1 MTVKLNRIYQGRVVS
16 CKDEHGNEIK
26 NFEEILFAHHQL
38 FQDAVNYYLFALVAM
53 SVESDPVFGKIKQQ
67 LKEVWND
74 FYRNGE
80 LRLGLKHSLY
90 RIYSKQEIL
99 DAEKGYAFTEAL
111 VLDNC
116 SIAPEKLQD
125 ALTHVAEKCK
135 GDDQVRNNARTYL
148 PRICQ
153 TDWENGPGNWDF
165 DKQHY
170 ENKIGQNRLIDA
182 LHSENP
188 NCEIKKL
195 LPEISAGWSGIKLN
209 RRSPNISGQEAH
221 KKLHEAINYF
231 QKKYLDYQ
239 LSPADLEKLDNFHF
253 QADQLENITFQRN
266 NGGNVGGCKGKLYSI
281 WLLYFFPEDISIKI
295 AQKSFLLK
303 DKTEA
308 DPSLCKEDPIKLA
321 RGKRGYIFKW
331 FTELPIWHSNSAWS
345 LFDIEA
351 FKEALKTINQFNKK
365 SQDRNKE
372 KQKYQQ
378 AMEWMKGDSPL
389 SKPPTVPDSDNVLEE
404 DEPGNSQLPKLFTDP
419 RWKRLNEL
427 LHHELAVQ
435 NCWTDDEVIEY
446 GLSERTIR
454 SFDKLKKIW
463 DKILADER
471 QKKTAV
477 EIIAEKLKKAL
488 DRFQGDNT
496 DAMGSAALF
505 QALCKAENFCIWED
519 GENTG
524 EKYRSQDILRDTV
537 RYNSYRQKFVQ
548 LEEPVRITPAD
559 ARLSRRMNNLLA
571 ISSGKEFGHKAGNVF
586 AARIALEENGKFK
599 AAKVA
604 INYSAPRLR
613 RDGIKTDDSVSFYLP
628 PVLQALFPEQKFE
641 QIFKSAVS
649 LMPDWDRT
657 GKMRLLLN
665 FPVDLEAEELQGK
678 FDLRFRGKNEF
689 YFANDAN
696 CALLWPD
703 YNYKKAPTWFE
714 SGKEFYF
721 TAVDLGQRSAGAL
734 VRIKVSTV
742 QEKHSVF
749 LGNDGKHDW
758 YALRIYSELLRLPG
772 EDAKV
777 LRGGKFVKEEFGKNG
792 RLADKAESDET
803 IEIFRLLNE
812 DDMMLYPD
820 GKNIIPYFPVQNDK
834 LLIALRRAIGKL
846 KLLDR
851 WLWMSKS
858 DENSAKV
865 KSEINS
871 AEWLKVK
878 TLEFVENLEHDLRQL
893 LPKVLVKIANRILP
907 VREKTWQW
915 VEKHTEKKISYRQLC
930 LSDAPENKPRIRG
943 QRGLSF
949 ARLSQLEEFRKRCQ
963 ALNRILMRTPGEQP
977 QTIAQM
983 RELVIPD
990 CCPDVLRRLEEMKE
1004 QRINQTA
1011 NMILAQTL
1019 GVRHK
1024 EHTFSPEE
1032 RLSKDVHGEYEKI
1045 PGVEISSFIVL
1056 ENLSRYKFSQDRSP
1070 YENSR
1075 LMKWSHRAL
1084 VGKLKMLCE
1093 AIGMPVLEV
1102 NAAYS
1107 SKFSAES
1114 IPGFR
1119 AEECDSADIDAF
1131 VRRHKNLSYKEIQLW
1146 ESIREIHAE
1155 MCKYNANATSILP
1168 RDGGEIFV
1176 PFCGSDDLK
1185 QADINAA
1192 FNIGVR
1198 AVVNG
1203 KNILVNNRLSAE
1215 KKKGGWLVKRNTEF
1229 SKMIYPEG
1237 MKILYDAECK
1247 TQGGNFFV
1255 IGCLPQGL
1263 GLDEELCPHLENAPS
1278 SFLMFGGSIWHNVE
1292 LQLDRCCELNRS
1304 RLKKLTDKTEGLF

>member
-26 NFEEILFAHHQL
+26 NFEEVLFAHHQL

-116 SIAPEKLQD
+116 SIAPEILQA
-125 ALTHVAEKCK
+125 ALTHVAEKCS
-135 GDDQVRNNARTYL
+135 GDVTKPSKTYFPQLCTSFDGNYDLDKKAFDLAAGKNKLINALYSAE
-148 PRICQ
+148 PV
-153 TDWENGPGNWDF
+153 EN
-165 DKQHY
+165 
-170 ENKIGQNRLIDA
+170 
-182 LHSENP
+182 
-188 NCEIKKL
+188 IKKL
-195 LPEISAGWSGIKLN
+195 IPEMDIGWCGIKTQTGKFFEGKEAVEVLKDAIQSFIDSPVDYIKDKGTSHLFQYLIELEGFSEISFG
-209 RRSPNISGQEAH
+209 
-221 KKLHEAINYF
+221 
-231 QKKYLDYQ
+231 
-239 LSPADLEKLDNFHF
+239 
-253 QADQLENITFQRN
+253 RN
-266 NGGNVGGCKGKLYSI
+266 NKADMKRRNAM
-281 WLLYFFPEDISIKI
+281 WLLRFFPDEFTIGLMKSIM
-295 AQKSFLLK
+295 
-303 DKTEA
+303 
-308 DPSLCKEDPIKLA
+308 KEGEKVELEMPVFGDDPIKLS
-321 RGKRGYIFKW
+321 RGNRGYVFKP
-331 FTELPIWHSNSAWS
+331 FTELPIWQKKVDWRP
-345 LFDIEA
+345 FDMEA
-351 FKEALKTINQFNKK
+351 FQEALKTINQFNGK
-365 SQDRNKE
+365 SKDRNKE

-389 SKPPTVPDSDNVLEE
+389 AKPPIAPESDNVPEEE
-404 DEPGNSQLPKLFTDP
+404 DGNSQLPKLFTDP

-689 YFANDAN
+689 YFGKDAN
-696 CALLWPD
+696 RALLWPD
-703 YNYKKAPTWFE
+703 YNYKNTPTWFE

-777 LRGGKFVKEEFGKNG
+777 LRDGKFVKEEFGKNG

-858 DENSAKV
+858 GENSAKV

-893 LPKVLVKIANRILP
+893 LPQVLVKMANRILP

-1024 EHTFSPEE
+1024 EHTFSSEE

-1119 AEECDSADIDAF
+1119 AEECDSTDIDAF

-1146 ESIREIHAE
+1146 ESIRENHAE

-1215 KKKGGWLVKRNTEF
+1215 KKKDGWLVKRNTEF
-1229 SKMIYPEG
+1229 SKMIYPEE

-1278 SFLMFGGSIWHNVE
+1278 SFLMFGGLIWHNVE
-1292 LQLDRCCELNRS
+1292 LQLDRCCKLNRS